1 MDDAIDR
8 SVSGASDPLS
18 SSELQLDAEGASGG
32 PRDDAGAV
40 GGDTHL
46 PASESEL
53 LRGTGAAGASAH
65 AAGAITNLP
74 AD

>member
-1 MDDAIDR
+1 MEDAIDR

-18 SSELQLDAEGASGG
+18 SSELQLDAEGASSGA
-32 PRDDAGAV
+32 RDDAAAV

-46 PASESEL
+46 RASESEL
-53 LRGTGAAGASAH
+53 SQGTGAAGASARG
-65 AAGAITNLP
+65 AGEITYLP